1 MNYLNVCN
9 IYIYIVK
16 MNDIIDDMYLK
27 YIECLETKDKD
38 LCNFFYLNRPT
49 PITIKTS
56 TEEKGYKETWRFV
69 NRGNFVK
76 K

>member
-1 MNYLNVCN
+1 
-9 IYIYIVK
+9 

-38 LCNFFYLNRPT
+38 LCNFFYLNNNSNAIIKNPVFCNTT

-56 TEEKGYKETWRFV
+56 TEEKGYKDTWRFV
-69 NRGNFVK
+69 NRGKFVK

>member
-1 MNYLNVCN
+1 
-9 IYIYIVK
+9 

-38 LCNFFYLNRPT
+38 LCNFFYLNNTT

-56 TEEKGYKETWRFV
+56 TEEQVFKDTWRFTT
-69 NRGNFVK
+69 RGNFVK

>member
-1 MNYLNVCN
+1 MSC
-9 IYIYIVK
+9 I

-56 TEEKGYKETWRFV
+56 TEAKGYKDTWRFTT
-69 NRGNFVK
+69 RGNFIK